1 MKRSMEIALLVVLL
15 PTLGLAQKKKH
26 NDVPA
31 VFETA
36 HSVYVQ
42 AENGDLNNPGVSP
55 ADKQAIADVQD
66 ALHAWNRYEL
76 AVHVEKADLVFVV
89 RKGQPGNAQDQN
101 GLSGGQSSPN
111 VPSPGTSRSQGQAGQ
126 PDGLGASNQV
136 SGEEDRVRVYTVGA
150 NGKLVGP
157 VWTREVQGGLDGSGG
172 VIMQQLK
179 LAVERAYPSPPPA
192 ATPAH

>member
-1 MKRSMEIALLVVLL
+1 MSGFKAIALLVVLL
-15 PTLGLAQKKKH
+15 PTLALAQKKKH

-36 HSVYVQ
+36 HSIYVQ

-55 ADKQAIADVQD
+55 ADRQAIADVQD

-89 RKGQPGNAQDQN
+89 RKGQPGNRQDQDSVN
-101 GLSGGQSSPN
+101 SGQRSPGAQN
-111 VPSPGTSRSQGQAGQ
+111 PGTSRSQGQAGQ
-126 PDGLGASNQV
+126 PDGLGGSAQSG
-136 SGEEDRVRVYTVGA
+136 GEEDKLRVYTVGA

-157 VWTREVQGGLDGSGG
+157 IWTREVQGGLDGSGG

-179 LAVERAYPSPPPA
+179 LAVERAYPAPPPA
-192 ATPAH
+192 AKPTP

>member
-1 MKRSMEIALLVVLL
+1 MKRSIEIAMLVVLL

-42 AENGDLNNPGVSP
+42 AENGDFNNPGVSP

-76 AVHVEKADLVFVV
+76 AVHAEKADLVFVV
-89 RKGQPGNAQDQN
+89 RKGRPGSGDDQN
-101 GLSGGQSSPN
+101 GLNGGQRSPGAQ
-111 VPSPGTSRSQGQAGQ
+111 SPGTSRSQGQSGQ

-136 SGEEDRVRVYTVGA
+136 SGEEDRVRVYSVDA

-157 VWTREVQGGLDGSGG
+157 IWTREVQGGLDGPGG

-179 LAVERAYPSPPPA
+179 LAVERAYPAPPPVA
-192 ATPAH
+192 KPAQ